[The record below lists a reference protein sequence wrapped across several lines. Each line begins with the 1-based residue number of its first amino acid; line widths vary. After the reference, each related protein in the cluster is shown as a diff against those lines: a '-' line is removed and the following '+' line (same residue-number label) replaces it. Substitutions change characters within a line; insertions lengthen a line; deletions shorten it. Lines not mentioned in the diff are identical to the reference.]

1 VRDTVG
7 QGGQFVRVGSRL
19 NGSELT
25 CTGQAT
31 SEKELARPSK
41 HAVRS
46 SQLIL
51 LFLFFVVLRDGWR
64 RQRLAIDGRV
74 NLADRSSLALDIHQ
88 SRRRYSHNLLYGF
101 WCFLGDLDLL
111 GLLRPSSLLVLLL
124 GLLEVGTL
132 LELGELTGLLFGGD
146 GWLAKEL
153 VPAGLAASND
163 DYDTERSARDLEIR
177 GTDERTI
184 SILIESRHGRSM
196 QAVGLVVLEDL
207 GHGRGSRKELS
218 KTRGSALV
226 RFSIERFRLTSRKSL
241 HSSNEM
247 APSLFLSTARMN
259 SSSIESLTSTPAL
272 LHASRTSAF
281 RNLMSPS
288 TSSSTNTRQSSFSF
302 SSA

>member
-1 VRDTVG
+1 VRETVG
-7 QGGQFVRVGSRL
+7 EGGQPVRVGSRL

-51 LFLFFVVLRDGWR
+51 ILFFVVLRNGWR

-88 SRRRYSHNLLYGF
+88 SRRRYSHNLLLGF

-111 GLLRPSSLLVLLL
+111 GLLRPPSLLVLLL

-132 LELGELTGLLFGGD
+132 LELGELTRLLFGGD

-177 GTDERTI
+177 GTD
-184 SILIESRHGRSM
+184 
-196 QAVGLVVLEDL
+196 
-207 GHGRGSRKELS
+207 
-218 KTRGSALV
+218 
-226 RFSIERFRLTSRKSL
+226 
-241 HSSNEM
+241 
-247 APSLFLSTARMN
+247 
-259 SSSIESLTSTPAL
+259 
-272 LHASRTSAF
+272 
-281 RNLMSPS
+281 
-288 TSSSTNTRQSSFSF
+288 
-302 SSA
+302 